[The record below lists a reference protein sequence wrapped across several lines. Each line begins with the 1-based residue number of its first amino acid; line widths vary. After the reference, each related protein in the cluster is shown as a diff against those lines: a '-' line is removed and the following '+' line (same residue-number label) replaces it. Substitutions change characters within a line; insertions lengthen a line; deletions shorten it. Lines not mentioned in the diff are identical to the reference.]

1 MKKIK
6 FETEYSLKK
15 CDREGSQEYEEQ
27 YTEMIIDKEAKKNKY
42 GILLEND
49 YGIVDG
55 YFTNDSEKK
64 IIKRILADNPD
75 IEGIHIIN
83 IQKKKVKLYCV

>member
-6 FETEYSLKK
+6 FETEYSLSK
-15 CDREGSQEYEEQ
+15 CDREGKQEYEEQ
-27 YTEMIIDKEAKKNKY
+27 YTEMIIDKDAKKNKY

-55 YFTNDSEKK
+55 FFTNDPEKK
-64 IIKRILADNPD
+64 IIKRILADTPD
-75 IEGIHIIN
+75 IEAIHIIN
-83 IQKKKVKLYCV
+83 IQKKKVKLYCL